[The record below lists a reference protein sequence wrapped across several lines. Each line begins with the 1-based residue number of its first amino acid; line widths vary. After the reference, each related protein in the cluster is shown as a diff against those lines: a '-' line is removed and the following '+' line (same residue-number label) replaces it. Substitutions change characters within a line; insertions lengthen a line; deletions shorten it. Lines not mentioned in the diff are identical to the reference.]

1 VIKYIT
7 PVILEGGKM
16 SKIAFVYPGQ
26 GSQYVGMGKELYENN
41 ESAKKYFDEI
51 FNKIDLDLKEVMFN
65 GPEETLK
72 LTKYTQPAIVA
83 MSLVLTRLLEEKGIK
98 ADFVAGHSLGEY
110 SALGA
115 AGMLS
120 FEETVVLAEKRGN
133 IMNEVADK
141 VNGTMAAIIGLES
154 DKINEVLGTVEGV
167 VEAVNYNEPKQT
179 VIAGD
184 VEAINAACESLK
196 AEGARRALVLP
207 VSGPFHSSLMKPA
220 GEELKVYLETLDI
233 KEAAVKLVANTS
245 VDMISTPEE
254 LKEELYK
261 QTFGPV
267 RWVETVEKLKAEGV
281 TELYEIGPGKVLK
294 GLVRKIDKGLN
305 LINIEKLSDLE
316 I

>member
-1 VIKYIT
+1 
-7 PVILEGGKM
+7 M

-83 MSLVLTRLLEEKGIK
+83 MSLVLTKLLEEKGIK

-120 FEETVVLAEKRGN
+120 FEDTVVLAEKRGN
-133 IMNEVADK
+133 IMNDVADK

-154 DKINEVLGTVEGV
+154 DKINEVLKEIDGV

-179 VIAGD
+179 VIAGE
-184 VEAINAACESLK
+184 VESINLACERLK
-196 AEGARRALVLP
+196 VAGAKRALVLP

-220 GEELKVYLETLDI
+220 GDKLKVYLDTLDI
-233 KEAAVKLVANTS
+233 KEANVKLIANTS
-245 VDMISTPEE
+245 VEFVSSPDE

-281 TELYEIGPGKVLK
+281 EKLYEIGPGKVLK
-294 GLVRKIDKGLN
+294 GLVRKIDKGLE
-305 LINIEKLSDLE
+305 LVNIEKLEDLN

>member
-1 VIKYIT
+1 
-7 PVILEGGKM
+7 M

-51 FNKIDLDLKEVMFN
+51 FDKIDLDLKEVMFN

-120 FEETVVLAEKRGN
+120 FEDTVVLAEKRGN

-154 DKINEVLGTVEGV
+154 DAINNILGEVDGV

-179 VIAGD
+179 VIAGE
-184 VEAINAACESLK
+184 VEAINAACEKLK
-196 AEGARRALVLP
+196 EAGAKRALVLP

-220 GEELKVYLETLDI
+220 GDELKVYLDTLAI
-233 KEAAVKLVANTS
+233 KEAKVKLVANTS
-245 VDMISTPEE
+245 VEFIVNPED

-281 TELYEIGPGKVLK
+281 TKLYEIGPGKVLK
-294 GLVRKIDKGLN
+294 GLVRKINKELE
-305 LINIEKLSDLE
+305 LINIEKLDDLD

>member
-1 VIKYIT
+1 
-7 PVILEGGKM
+7 M

-51 FNKIDLDLKEVMFN
+51 FDKIDLDLKEVMFN

-120 FEETVVLAEKRGN
+120 FEDTVVLAEKRGN

-154 DKINEVLGTVEGV
+154 DAINNILEEVDGV

-179 VIAGD
+179 VIAGE
-184 VEAINAACESLK
+184 VEAINVACEKLK
-196 AEGARRALVLP
+196 EAGAKRALVLP

-220 GEELKVYLETLDI
+220 GDELKVYLDTLAI
-233 KEAAVKLVANTS
+233 NEAKVKLVANTS
-245 VDMISTPEE
+245 VDFIINPEE

-281 TELYEIGPGKVLK
+281 TKLYEIGPGKVLK
-294 GLVRKIDKGLN
+294 GLVRKINKELE
-305 LINIEKLSDLE
+305 LINIEKLDDLN